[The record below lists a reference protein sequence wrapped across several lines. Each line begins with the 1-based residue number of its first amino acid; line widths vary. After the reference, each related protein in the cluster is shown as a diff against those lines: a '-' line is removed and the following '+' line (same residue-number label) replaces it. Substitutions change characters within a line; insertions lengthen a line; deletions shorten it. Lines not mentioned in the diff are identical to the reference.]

1 MQNQQAIEVLDDLN
15 VAARK
20 AYKNKPTERVSMP
33 TERLEKVDVPER
45 PTVEPPIVTEDRVEY
60 LRKLGLKPIPENVT
74 GPKKPDILNQD
85 RNVLVANIESAKT
98 KKQRQQ
104 ANSALSDYDIAN
116 AKYKKD
122 VADFIARKQK
132 VDNALAQYDAKVDAR
147 NSYDQA
153 IAQIEEAK
161 RHNDRVPK
169 NQEEWKKYAEFEK
182 ALKAYNAA
190 KKIRLRSPIHLLVNN
205 PYQQAPIY
213 AKPLPGYYVQY
224 KKGGKVVK
232 GQDGV
237 TAPKITTDYSKIA
250 EVAKATAANSA
261 QRTLADYNAE
271 TQTMIDTLSGNYATT
286 TLAPRISLNQAALPY
301 NFDPFTNN
309 GTANNEIPYRKTVG
323 QLTKTSNQ
331 NNLGGLA
338 DSVLGVIG
346 YYSAKNANKKITDL
360 NIKAAKHNLQSQVK
374 SPYRG
379 IAPTLSASPLR
390 EYDALNKQIVAEKN
404 RAPKTSDAGVNL
416 ARDLAMDE
424 QALKLQGQAQ
434 NA

>member
-1 MQNQQAIEVLDDLN
+1 MQNQRAIEVLDDLN
-15 VAARK
+15 VTARN
-20 AYKNKPTERVSMP
+20 AYKNKPAQRVSRP
-33 TERLEKVDVPER
+33 TEYLEKVNVPER

-60 LRKLGLKPIPENVT
+60 LRKLGLKLIPENVT

-85 RNVLVANIESAKT
+85 RKVLVTNVENAKT

-104 ANSALSDYDIAN
+104 ANSALSDYDIAD
-116 AKYKKD
+116 AKYKKE
-122 VADFIARKQK
+122 VADFVARKQK

-147 NSYDQA
+147 NSYEQA

-169 NQEEWKKYAEFEK
+169 NQEEWKRYAEFER

-190 KKIRLRSPIHLLVNN
+190 KKIRLRSPIHLLANN
-205 PYQQAPIY
+205 PNQQAPIY

-224 KKGGKVVK
+224 KKGGKVIK
-232 GQDGV
+232 GQGGV

-250 EVAKATAANSA
+250 EVAKAAAANSA

-271 TQTMIDTLSGNYATT
+271 TKTMIDTLSGNYATT

-309 GTANNEIPYRKTVG
+309 ETPSKKIVG
-323 QLTKTSNQ
+323 QLTKTGNQ

-338 DSVLGVIG
+338 DSVLGVVG

-404 RAPKTSDAGVNL
+404 RALKTSDAGINL